1 MARLVLCRKLG
12 RELPGL
18 DEPPFAGALGER
30 IYEGISAEAFELWQ
44 EHARTLI
51 GSYRLNLA
59 EQGARDF
66 LRQQM
71 EEFFFGEDARMPDW
85 FGDGGPAG
93 GGKGGAP
100 AKGAAPAKG
109 GGARRK

>member
-1 MARLVLCRKLG
+1 
-12 RELPGL
+12 
-18 DEPPFAGALGER
+18 
-30 IYEGISAEAFELWQ
+30 
-44 EHARTLI
+44 
-51 GSYRLNLA
+51 
-59 EQGARDF
+59 
-66 LRQQM
+66 M